1 MAVEHVI
8 LRKPAV
14 AARRFGATGSAAAEA
29 ASPLIVE
36 IGDLSRAKA
45 AALRRKKDIAGVAR
59 SIPMK
64 LIAPVARH
72 SSAGEA
78 ADSVVTWGV
87 RAVGADTSP
96 YDGDG
101 VIVAIL
107 DSGIDRSHPAF
118 QGVDIVAKNFTS
130 TGDDDEDGHG
140 THCAATVFGRSIDGL
155 RIGVAPGVR
164 KALIGKVLAKNEG
177 SSAQLSNAIQW
188 AVEGGANVISMSLG
202 FDFPRLV
209 EELRAEGYP
218 AELATSLALE
228 DYRRNLLLFER
239 QASFIAAIGAFQR
252 PALLVAAAGNE
263 SRRDVDPDFEIAVSP
278 PAVADGFISVGAV
291 GPAGGKLV
299 IAPFSNTGPR
309 VCAPGI
315 AVQSAKRG
323 GGLTVMDGTSM
334 ATPHVAGV
342 AALWIQKLA
351 KEEMLTSKS
360 VTDRLAGTA
369 TTAALREGFDPLTV
383 GTGLVR
389 APQE

>member
-1 MAVEHVI
+1 MALVEHVI
-8 LRKPAV
+8 LRQPAV
-14 AARRFGATGSAAAEA
+14 PARRFGATRAAAA
-29 ASPLIVE
+29 ASPLVVE
-36 IGDLSRAKA
+36 IGDLSRARA
-45 AALRRKKDIAGVAR
+45 AALRRKKEIAGVAR

-72 SSAGEA
+72 AAAGEA
-78 ADSVVTWGV
+78 ADSKVTWGV
-87 RAVGADTSP
+87 QAVGADTSP

-107 DSGIDRSHPAF
+107 DSGIDSSHPAF
-118 QGVDIVAKNFTS
+118 EGVEIVRRNFTS
-130 TGDDDEDGHG
+130 AGDGDEDGHG
-140 THCAATVFGRSIDGL
+140 THCAGTVFGRSVGGL

-164 KALIGKVLAKNEG
+164 RALIGKVLAENEG
-177 SSAQLSNAIQW
+177 SSAQISNAIQW

-202 FDFPRLV
+202 FDFPGHV
-209 EELRAEGYP
+209 EQLRAEGYP
-218 AELATSLALE
+218 GELATSLALE
-228 DYRRNLLLFER
+228 DYRRNVLLFER
-239 QASFIAAIGAFQR
+239 QASFIAAIGGFQR
-252 PALLVAAAGNE
+252 PAVLVAAAGNE

-291 GPAGGKLV
+291 GPAGGKLS

-309 VCAPGI
+309 LCAPGV
-315 AVQSAKRG
+315 AVQSAKSG

-334 ATPHVAGV
+334 AAPHVAGV

-351 KEEMLTSKS
+351 KEEMLTSN
-360 VTDRLAGTA
+360 TLIDRLAGTA
-369 TTAALREGFDPLTV
+369 TTVALLEGFDPLTI

>member
-1 MAVEHVI
+1 MALVEHII
-8 LRKPAV
+8 LRKPMT
-14 AARRFGATGSAAAEA
+14 ARRFGATRATPTAA
-29 ASPLIVE
+29 PLVVE

-45 AALRRKKDIAGVAR
+45 AALRRKKEIAGVAR

-72 SSAGEA
+72 VAAGEA
-78 ADSVVTWGV
+78 AGAETTWGV
-87 RAVGADTSP
+87 QAVGADTSP
-96 YDGDG
+96 YDGEG
-101 VIVAIL
+101 AVVAIL

-118 QGVDIVAKNFTS
+118 QGVDIVPKNFTS
-130 TGDDDEDGHG
+130 ADDDDEDGHG
-140 THCAATVFGRSIDGL
+140 THCAGTVFGRSIDGL
-155 RIGVAPGVR
+155 RIGIAPGVR
-164 KALIGKVLAKNEG
+164 KALIGKVLAENEG
-177 SSAQLSNAIQW
+177 SSAQISNAIQW
-188 AVEGGANVISMSLG
+188 AVDGGANVISMSLG
-202 FDFPRLV
+202 FDFPRYV

-218 AELATSLALE
+218 GELATSLALE
-228 DYRRNLLLFER
+228 DYRRNVLLFER
-239 QASFIAAIGAFQR
+239 QASFIAAIGGFQR
-252 PALLVAAAGNE
+252 PAVLVAAAGNE
-263 SRRDVDPDFEIAVSP
+263 SRRDENPDFEIAVSP

-291 GPAGGKLV
+291 GPAGEKLV

-315 AVQSAKRG
+315 AVQSAKPG
-323 GGLTVMDGTSM
+323 GGLTAMDGTSM

-351 KEEMLTSKS
+351 NDEMFTSKII
-360 VTDRLAGTA
+360 TDRLAGTA

>member
-1 MAVEHVI
+1 MQNAEFKMKNEELMWRFARVRCNSGTFMERFREGFVFILHSSILNSAFIPRSAQKRGCWMNAECRIQNEELRIDVALRASPLQFRVPLWKGSERQAMAVEHVI

-118 QGVDIVAKNFTS
+118 QGV
-130 TGDDDEDGHG
+130 
-140 THCAATVFGRSIDGL
+140 
-155 RIGVAPGVR
+155 
-164 KALIGKVLAKNEG
+164 
-177 SSAQLSNAIQW
+177 
-188 AVEGGANVISMSLG
+188 
-202 FDFPRLV
+202 
-209 EELRAEGYP
+209 
-218 AELATSLALE
+218 
-228 DYRRNLLLFER
+228 
-239 QASFIAAIGAFQR
+239 
-252 PALLVAAAGNE
+252 
-263 SRRDVDPDFEIAVSP
+263 
-278 PAVADGFISVGAV
+278 
-291 GPAGGKLV
+291 
-299 IAPFSNTGPR
+299 
-309 VCAPGI
+309 
-315 AVQSAKRG
+315 
-323 GGLTVMDGTSM
+323 
-334 ATPHVAGV
+334 
-342 AALWIQKLA
+342 
-351 KEEMLTSKS
+351 
-360 VTDRLAGTA
+360 
-369 TTAALREGFDPLTV
+369 
-383 GTGLVR
+383 
-389 APQE
+389 